1 MMGWLWALRE
11 NCKARLIVWALDQ
24 FRITVR
30 MDGRPML
37 DTSLTMLYL
46 HSQIA
51 LDIGRP
57 DVSWGLEVVLIKRTE
72 RGA

>member
-1 MMGWLWALRE
+1 MGWLWALRE